1 MRFLVLFLP
10 LALSGCIVGTVAET
24 AVDVVTLPVKAV
36 AKGVDLAT
44 TSQSEADEK
53 RGRALRKAEEA
64 HGKRLR
70 AWKKECAAATRA
82 GQPCPPRPEFTPPR

>member
-1 MRFLVLFLP
+1 MRFLAPLLP
-10 LALSGCIVGTVAET
+10 LALSGCIIGTVAET
-24 AVDVVTLPVKAV
+24 AVDVATLPVKAV

-70 AWKKECAAATRA
+70 AWEKECAAATRA